1 MFFPLYIDNVY
12 IGYWLIES
20 SEIHA
25 FDNID
30 TAIIEVIRDN
40 IVTILKTVQYQNTV
54 ENTVRTD
61 LFTGLNSAEYLFVGY
76 FRKDSN
82 SINIQTVEI
91 VYLSTSFFPNP
102 YKYSAEFSPVNKSVL
117 TVFSTVF

>member
-1 MFFPLYIDNVY
+1 MEFGRAKSAMFFPLYIDNVY

-61 LFTGLNSAEYLFVGY
+61 LFTGLNSAEYLYGLG
-76 FRKDSN
+76 
-82 SINIQTVEI
+82 TVS
-91 VYLSTSFFPNP
+91 YTH
-102 YKYSAEFSPVNKSVL
+102 L
-117 TVFSTVF
+117 TLPTILRV